1 MIVTIKQCQF
11 QHLRDI
17 KITGQNIGFISK
29 CTCFHASTGSTL
41 SGIFNGLSGIQKF
54 LHNRICIIKSR
65 LSPSLSGNLTCF
77 FQKILRCLATD
88 QYIGAWLKKF
98 HFIHTFQYQIT
109 YFIDA
114 VPSIRCDSTCID
126 ICKICIG
133 AAFFQRDSDFWR
145 CRLIV
150 KFYPQTFQKFFC
162 FVIVQN
168 SIVYVFSIKSYQ
180 MLIKSSRT
188 VGIPRIQFACH
199 SQMYKP
205 VHLNCLPV
213 SLRFVSRHN
222 TAVFCNL
229 KKFCLSFFFCAC
241 SCKFFGILCIVLCKN
256 HDRITGNIHAFQFS
270 FFIKGFRII
279 HIIQFFKGK
288 LDICL
293 MPQKAFII
301 DVF

>member
-1 MIVTIKQCQF
+1 
-11 QHLRDI
+11 
-17 KITGQNIGFISK
+17 
-29 CTCFHASTGSTL
+29 
-41 SGIFNGLSGIQKF
+41 
-54 LHNRICIIKSR
+54 
-65 LSPSLSGNLTCF
+65 
-77 FQKILRCLATD
+77 
-88 QYIGAWLKKF
+88 
-98 HFIHTFQYQIT
+98 
-109 YFIDA
+109 
-114 VPSIRCDSTCID
+114 
-126 ICKICIG
+126 
-133 AAFFQRDSDFWR
+133 
-145 CRLIV
+145 
-150 KFYPQTFQKFFC
+150 
-162 FVIVQN
+162 
-168 SIVYVFSIKSYQ
+168 

-301 DVF
+301 DVFWAYCMTRSSLFHKFGKHTCFICIFPLRSHMCQYLMPDWTILPVWNHFLFLKIIVLLFDCKIDQFPVIHDFQILYSMAAKIRECRCSLRVTAFFTNDQFAITYV